1 MQECEFELNGKP
13 MSSFRIGAIEFPAFS
28 GFGEHLN
35 RPHSACISG
44 IGPIPPG
51 GYYIFDRESGGLL
64 GTIRDVLQ
72 DRSDWF
78 ALHAID
84 RKIDDEMFC
93 NAVKR
98 GAFRLH
104 PKGSL
109 GISRGCITLE
119 RLIDF
124 RFIRSV
130 LKSSPPIAVPGSTLK
145 AYGKVIVR

>member
-1 MQECEFELNGKP
+1 M
-13 MSSFRIGAIEFPAFS
+13 
-28 GFGEHLN
+28 N
-35 RPHSACISG
+35 RPHSACIAGS
-44 IGPIPPG
+44 GPIPRG
-51 GYYIFDRESGGLL
+51 AYYIFDRESGGLL
-64 GTIRDVLQ
+64 GTIRDALYN
-72 DRSDWF
+72 RSDWF

-84 RKIDDEMFC
+84 SKIDDEMFC
-93 NAVKR
+93 NEVRR

-130 LKSSPPIAVPGSTLK
+130 LKSRPPVDVPGSTLK
-145 AYGKVIVR
+145 AYGKVVVR